1 MKESKRNYLLLVMV
15 FASML
20 TISIAENAKGIFVP
34 AFKESFRIDDVS
46 IGIML
51 FLSSCSYMLGT
62 MLAGYLIDLISRKKT
77 MLTGVLLLMTGI
89 FLIIRTDQSMFF
101 YLSFVLSNVGMAFL
115 GLSVNTLIPGLG
127 LRKAAVVMNLVH
139 FFYGIGASTTHK
151 SFGILLS
158 KGYSYSQIYYS
169 LLAMAGL
176 LFLFISASRFKEE
189 KGEEIR
195 AKIRFSARDKVLILI
210 LGIGL
215 GLYISAEIQTGN
227 WIIDYIKTTIGF
239 DENTASN
246 YSSFFFLSFALGRLF
261 GGFVAEKTGYLRSV
275 IVSLSLAFLLY
286 FFGLR
291 SGAGGLV
298 MLSASGLFF
307 AIVFPTVMLSVSKI
321 FPNALNKASGVVVSI
336 ASGTNMLMGFVIGY
350 SSKQVGICV
359 AMYWIPTCLFLSAAL
374 LFWAGRRSSGYHGT
388 VRQIGSAR
396 QTETGN

>member
-34 AFKESFRIDDVS
+34 AFKENFRIDDVS

-62 MLAGYLIDLISRKKT
+62 MLAGYLIDLISRKRT
-77 MLTGVLLLMTGI
+77 MLAGVFLLMTGI
-89 FLIIRTDQSMFF
+89 FLIIRTNQSLFF
-101 YLSFVLSNVGMAFL
+101 YMSFVLSNVGMAFL
-115 GLSVNTLIPGLG
+115 GLSVNTLIPRLG
-127 LRKAAVVMNLVH
+127 LRNAAVVMNLVH
-139 FFYGIGASTTHK
+139 FFYGIGATATHK
-151 SFGILLS
+151 SFGLLLS
-158 KGYSYSQIYYS
+158 KGFSYAEIYYS
-169 LLAMAGL
+169 LLAMSGL
-176 LFLFISASRFKEE
+176 LFLLIASSKFKEE

-195 AKIRFSARDKVLILI
+195 AKIRFTARDKALILI

-227 WIIDYIKTTIGF
+227 WIIDYIKTAMGY

-261 GGFVAEKTGYLRSV
+261 GGIVAEKAGYLRSV
-275 IVSLSLAFLLY
+275 IASLILAFLLY

-291 SGAGGLV
+291 SGASGLLF
-298 MLSASGLFF
+298 LSASGLFF

-321 FPNALNKASGVVVSI
+321 FPNSLNKASGVVVSI

-350 SSKQVGICV
+350 SSKQVGIGIT
-359 AMYWIPTCLFLSAAL
+359 MYWIPTCLLVSAAL

-388 VRQIGSAR
+388 VRQTGTAS
-396 QTETGN
+396 QTETEN